1 MENRK
6 LGIILVV
13 AGVLLL
19 AASLAYY
26 LQEGSV
32 IQKIINQTG
41 SCYLDDGTCLHEE
54 RSFTPY
60 VIMWVVSAILLALG
74 AFLVFFDKS
83 QKEIISVLQKQKH
96 IQKEEEKFSILM
108 KGLDADEQKVIKAVK
123 EQDGITQST
132 LRLRTDMHKSRLSL
146 VLGNLEKKG
155 LIKRV
160 EKGKTK
166 KVFLKVNV

>member
-1 MENRK
+1 MDNRK
-6 LGIILVV
+6 IGFVLLV
-13 AGVLLL
+13 AGILLL
-19 AASLAYY
+19 AASIAYY
-26 LQEGSV
+26 WNEGRV
-32 IQKIINQTG
+32 IEKIVSQTG
-41 SCYLDDGTCLHEE
+41 TCYLEDGTCLHED
-54 RSFTPY
+54 RSFLPY
-60 VIMWVVSAILLALG
+60 VIVWIVSAVLIALG
-74 AFLVFFDKS
+74 AYLVLFEKS
-83 QKEIISVLQKQKH
+83 QKEIISVLQKEKH

-132 LRLRTDMHKSRLSL
+132 LRLRTDMHKSRLSI
-146 VLGNLEKKG
+146 VLGSLEKKG